1 MGLTTVP
8 YMLSWRR
15 RGLRRCPNGAHHPS
29 SLNRALSEQ
38 FHRAP
43 SCTPP
48 SPKSPLKPEGGG
60 MVGMRMSWI
69 HFSSQ
74 LTVSQG
80 SSRQLMD
87 TLEHPGEA
95 LVPSGLV
102 KLVD

>member
-1 MGLTTVP
+1 
-8 YMLSWRR
+8 
-15 RGLRRCPNGAHHPS
+15 
-29 SLNRALSEQ
+29 
-38 FHRAP
+38 
-43 SCTPP
+43 
-48 SPKSPLKPEGGG
+48 